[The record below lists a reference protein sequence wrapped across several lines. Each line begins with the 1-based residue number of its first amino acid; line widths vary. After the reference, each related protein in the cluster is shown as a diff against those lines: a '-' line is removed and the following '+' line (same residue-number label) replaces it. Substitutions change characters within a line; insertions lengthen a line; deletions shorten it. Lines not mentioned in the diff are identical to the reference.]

1 MNEMIG
7 SILNDPESMKQIQE
21 LAEML
26 KSEGGTEN
34 SDSTNSGEA
43 QPSSGGMDFSSLAGL
58 MGAMSGASGGS
69 GPDLGMIAEIGKAI
83 SGAGSQDKNSDLL
96 LALRP
101 HLTPERQ
108 DRVDKAVKLLRIYA
122 IIMILKDSGMLGK
135 LL

>member
-1 MNEMIG
+1 MNEMLG

-26 KSEGGTEN
+26 KSDGTADA
-34 SDSTNSGEA
+34 DSGNSGEA

-58 MGAMSGASGGS
+58 MGAMSGAAGGN

-83 SGAGSQDKNSDLL
+83 SGAGSQDKNSELL

-122 IIMILKDSGMLGK
+122 IVMVLKDSGMLGK